1 MFQCCGALEW
11 ISLQVTEIWNYI
23 LGLPFWHC
31 QKDTVEFP
39 HDRSVQCLV
48 VPPDG
53 SISDRQPCFLLQSF
67 PLNVVDVLLSKE
79 RVFLRVILCTAR
91 FFVQH
96 VFQTQM
102 PNTDTNLFLTWQ
114 QFSTKIVSSSLVV
127 SIFLLKSDSIDSTSS
142 MDVELP
148 THYLNEKGV
157 IHLRR

>member
-67 PLNVVDVLLSKE
+67 PLNVLVDVLVDVLLSKE

-91 FFVQH
+91 L
-96 VFQTQM
+96 
-102 PNTDTNLFLTWQ
+102 PNTDA
-114 QFSTKIVSSSLVV
+114 K
-127 SIFLLKSDSIDSTSS
+127 
-142 MDVELP
+142 
-148 THYLNEKGV
+148 HRY
-157 IHLRR
+157 

>member
-48 VPPDG
+48 VLIDN
-53 SISDRQPCFLLQSF
+53 RVFWMLLLM
-67 PLNVVDVLLSKE
+67 LNVCFYEL
-79 RVFLRVILCTAR
+79 